1 MPMSVFVEESGSTA
15 VIIAVL
21 IAAVM
26 TCFFGT
32 RCSGQDFYVRFC
44 YSAGQPPRSS
54 LFDLWSAAGFDLES
68 TS

>member
-32 RCSGQDFYVRFC
+32 
-44 YSAGQPPRSS
+44 S
-54 LFDLWSAAGFDLES
+54 LFWTGLLCPLLPVLLLCRSATPFLS
-68 TS
+68 F